1 MTIRMICQTKKN
13 FVVIFKGIE
22 SHSSLINDGVNSIE
36 YAANFINFL
45 QRVQEDLKKKEY
57 LDNFLKK
64 GFWEILLAKSPPRAG
79 QPSETY

>member
-1 MTIRMICQTKKN
+1 MQLVTKHKGKKN

-45 QRVQEDLKKKEY
+45 QRVQEDLKKK
-57 LDNFLKK
+57 N
-64 GFWEILLAKSPPRAG
+64 ILITTLIHHFQQLMSGKLV
-79 QPSETY
+79 EE